1 MRRKYLDSMALIE
14 RLDKP
19 DLFIT
24 MTRNPA
30 WDEIVSELK
39 ERVLAQNRSD
49 LTTRLFRSKNE
60 SYISSLNKIFLI
72 IQ

>member
-60 SYISSLNKIFLI
+60 SYISSLNKILLV